1 MFTAVV
7 AEQVERQLAG
17 VRTNALQ
24 ILGFA
29 LVGLVLALIGIHG
42 VLAYTVSSRT
52 REIGIRGALGASRGA
67 IRAMI
72 LRDALSLVTIG
83 LMIGLPVAALATP
96 FIENLLH
103 GTSLSDPSVYM
114 AVIVVVLGASFVASW
129 VPARR
134 ASQVDPLTALRNG

>member
-1 MFTAVV
+1 MSKGG
-7 AEQVERQLAG
+7 E
-17 VRTNALQ
+17 VRKK
-24 ILGFA
+24 
-29 LVGLVLALIGIHG
+29 
-42 VLAYTVSSRT
+42 S
-52 REIGIRGALGASRGA
+52 GA